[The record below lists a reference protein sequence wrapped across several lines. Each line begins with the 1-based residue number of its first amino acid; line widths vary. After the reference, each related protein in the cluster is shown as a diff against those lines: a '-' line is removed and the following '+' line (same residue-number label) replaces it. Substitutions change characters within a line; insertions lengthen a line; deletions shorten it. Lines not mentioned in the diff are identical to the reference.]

1 MSYLPENTRLGK
13 LEYLDIYKQYDTR
26 PCLFSCRNQDGQ
38 NYLAVWVDETG
49 NGNRWLYAA
58 ISTTRLNWLKEGIVD
73 IRSAFAEATSGFVY
87 DVTTDKDGKSSV
99 KMLSCLA
106 LTDDSLP
113 VLGEFLKYNQK

>member
-13 LEYLDIYKQYDTR
+13 LEYLDIYNQHDDR

-38 NYLAVWVDETG
+38 NYLAIWVDETG
-49 NGNRWLYAA
+49 DGNRWLYTA

-73 IRSAFAEATSGFVY
+73 IRSAFTEATSGFVY
-87 DVTTDKDGKSSV
+87 DVTTDKDGKSDA
-99 KMLSCLA
+99 KILSCLA
-106 LTDDSLP
+106 LTDDLLP

>member
-13 LEYLDIYKQYDTR
+13 LEYVNIYNQDDTR
-26 PCLFSCRNQDGQ
+26 PCLFSCRNQDEQ
-38 NYLAVWVDETG
+38 DYLVIWVNETSD
-49 NGNRWLYAA
+49 GNRWFYAT

-73 IRSAFAEATSGFVY
+73 IRSAFTEATSGFVY
-87 DVTTDKDGKSSV
+87 DVITDKDGKSSV

-106 LTDDSLP
+106 LTDDLLP